1 MHTEDYKSDDQGG
14 RTMSDDGDG
23 NPYPPGSI
31 AWLLWVHRH
40 AVEMSGSW
48 AEVATQVQI
57 ILANSEI
64 LRVLSRTAALGQDR
78 PGEREEL
85 AAFPP
90 MLQGWLDGIRHAEAF
105 LKAVEQALAQAGH
118 HG

>member
-1 MHTEDYKSDDQGG
+1 
-14 RTMSDDGDG
+14 MSDDGDS

-40 AVEMSGSW
+40 AVEMSGIW
-48 AEVATQVQI
+48 TEVATQLQI
-57 ILANSEI
+57 IMANPEI
-64 LRVLSRTAALGQDR
+64 LRVLSRAVAPGQ
-78 PGEREEL
+78 GEREERE
-85 AAFPP
+85 AFPP

-105 LKAVEQALAQAGH
+105 LNAAEQALAQAGH